1 MEKKKD
7 SESTLVPI
15 VVCSWVGSIVLGVIA
30 GIFNWET
37 LGIICG
43 IVFTICVAITFIPAI
58 INLFK

>member
-1 MEKKKD
+1 MEKKNSD
-7 SESTLVPI
+7 GVLAPI
-15 VVCSWVGSIVLGVIA
+15 VAYSWVGSIILGVIA